1 MLLSPRSQAGC
12 AFQINRRMIE
22 RTIIVI
28 KENVKKK
35 HVILT
40 GFMGTG
46 KTEVGINLARIMG
59 RTFIDTDQVVEDMT
73 GLKIPEIFE
82 QHGEPYFRDRE
93 SEAVAS
99 ITNYRSGSL
108 VVATGGGVV
117 LRESNRKILED
128 VGLII
133 LLTAAPT
140 EIMRRTA
147 QADYRPL
154 LSGPDREQK
163 VQSMLEERE
172 QYYKNCEI
180 RVDTTGLAPLQIVQ
194 KIMDYLKSR

>member
-1 MLLSPRSQAGC
+1 M
-12 AFQINRRMIE
+12 
-22 RTIIVI
+22 I
-28 KENVKKK
+28 KENLKNK
-35 HVILT
+35 HIILT

-59 RTFIDTDQVVEDMT
+59 RTFLDTDQVVEEMT
-73 GLKIPEIFE
+73 GLSIPEIFK
-82 QHGEPYFRDRE
+82 QHSEPYFRDRE

-99 ITNYRSGSL
+99 ITSYPPGSL

-128 VGLII
+128 VGLVI

-140 EIMRRTA
+140 EIMRRTD
-147 QADYRPL
+147 QTDYRPL
-154 LSGPDREQK
+154 LAGPEREQK
-163 VQSMLEERE
+163 IQAMLEERE

-180 RVDTTGLAPLQIVQ
+180 RVDTTGFAPLQVVQ
-194 KIMDYLKSR
+194 KIMGYLKPR